1 MHRLLFASLMTLM
14 SVPLPAMAQAPASA
28 AAADLQSAFDRVIA
42 NPADVAA
49 NLRYGRAAEAAGQPR
64 KALAA
69 YERAATHAPDNEEA
83 QAALRRLKLVIEPST
98 TRILVGFGMG
108 FDSNAEYQT
117 RQLNS
122 GTLITERLGGGSD
135 VNANAS
141 LRVIDERLIDGRRWR
156 SRANIFGDF
165 HIRGRNRDG
174 HYASVETGPMFAGW
188 NGVMISPSL
197 AAEVGFA
204 DYKHLFHSLGLAVT
218 AEFPQ
223 GYLKRLRLGFAGT
236 RFEPSLAPRN
246 GYSFSGKAE
255 FGASDVAFR
264 GDAMHLTPYAVR
276 YQGAATTGEET
287 YTEAGVRLAY
297 IAPLGGPALGFSGIF
312 LSPEFTVTGRWYD
325 GFEAASTVN
334 LGSRQDYRLIPE
346 SALLAPNSSA
356 RLSPRSFIT
365 SSTACGRTMPVTA
378 TTTTVPACTWSRSS
392 RRCVVPSRSRPS
404 PSSPSAVRRWRS
416 RSMSASPR
424 RSSTACKVR
433 SARGR

>member
-49 NLRYGRAAEAAGQPR
+49 YLRYGRAAEAAGQPR

-334 LGSRQDYRLIPE
+334 LGSRQDYRLIPGI
-346 SALLAPNSSA
+346 
-356 RLSPRSFIT
+356 RLIGSEFLGKAVTTFVYYEFDRLRSNYAGH
-365 SSTACGRTMPVTA
+365 SHNNHRAGVH
-378 TTTTVPACTWSRSS
+378 
-392 RRCVVPSRSRPS
+392 VV
-404 PSSPSAVRRWRS
+404 AEF
-416 RSMSASPR
+416 
-424 RSSTACKVR
+424 
-433 SARGR
+433 

>member
-1 MHRLLFASLMTLM
+1 MRRLLFASLLVVVSATF
-14 SVPLPAMAQAPASA
+14 PATAQTPSA
-28 AAADLQSAFDRVIA
+28 ATTPELQAAFDQVMA

-83 QAALRRLKLVIEPST
+83 QAAFRRLKLAIEPST
-98 TRILVGFGMG
+98 TRILVGFGLM
-108 FDSNAEYQT
+108 FDSNADYQT

-141 LRVIDERLIDGRRWR
+141 LRIIDERLIEGRRWR
-156 SRANIFGDF
+156 SRAQLSGDI
-165 HIRGRNRDG
+165 HVRGRNRDG
-174 HYASVETGPMFAGW
+174 HYAAVETGPMFAGW

-197 AAEVGFA
+197 AGEIGFA
-204 DYKHLFHSLGLAVT
+204 DYKHLFHSLGVAVT

-236 RFEPSLAPRN
+236 RFEPSLAQRN

-255 FGASDVAFR
+255 FAASDLALV

-276 YQGAATTGEET
+276 YRGAATTGEET
-287 YTEAGVRLAY
+287 YIEAGMRLAY
-297 IAPLGGPALGFSGIF
+297 IAPLGGPALGFTGIF

-334 LGSRQDYRLIPE
+334 LGARQDYRLIPGI
-346 SALLAPNSSA
+346 
-356 RLSPRSFIT
+356 RLIGSEFLGKAVTTFVYYEFDRLRSNYAGH
-365 SSTACGRTMPVTA
+365 SHNNHRAGVH
-378 TTTTVPACTWSRSS
+378 
-392 RRCVVPSRSRPS
+392 VV
-404 PSSPSAVRRWRS
+404 AEF
-416 RSMSASPR
+416 
-424 RSSTACKVR
+424 
-433 SARGR
+433 

>member
-1 MHRLLFASLMTLM
+1 MQRLLFASLLTLV
-14 SVPLPAMAQAPASA
+14 SAAFPAVAQAPSTA
-28 AAADLQSAFDRVIA
+28 AELQAAFDLVMA
-42 NPADVAA
+42 NPADVSA

-69 YERAATHAPDNEEA
+69 YERAATRAPNNEEA
-83 QAALRRLKLVIEPST
+83 QAALRRLKLVVEPST
-98 TRILVGFGMG
+98 TRILVGFGMM

-141 LRVIDERLIDGRRWR
+141 LRVIDERLIEGRRWR
-156 SRANIFGDF
+156 SRAQFFGDL
-165 HIRGRNRDG
+165 HVHGRNRDG

-204 DYKHLFHSLGLAVT
+204 DYKYLFHSLGVALT
-218 AEFPQ
+218 AEFPE
-223 GYLKRLRLGFAGT
+223 GYLKRLRLGVARV

-255 FGASDVAFR
+255 FAASDVAFV

-276 YQGAATTGEET
+276 YRGAAATSEET
-287 YTEAGVRLAY
+287 YTEAGMRLAY
-297 IAPLGGPALGFSGIF
+297 IAPLGGPALGFAGIF

-334 LGSRQDYRLIPE
+334 LGTRQDYRLIPGI
-346 SALLAPNSSA
+346 
-356 RLSPRSFIT
+356 RLIGSEFLGKAVTTFIYYEFDRLRSNYAGH
-365 SSTACGRTMPVTA
+365 SHNNHRVGAH
-378 TTTTVPACTWSRSS
+378 
-392 RRCVVPSRSRPS
+392 VV
-404 PSSPSAVRRWRS
+404 AEF
-416 RSMSASPR
+416 
-424 RSSTACKVR
+424 
-433 SARGR
+433 